1 MPAPLPAPILGVCQ
15 LCASVTPPPE
25 DTLGSHQQGP
35 GLGDATLALKE
46 AEGFNLG
53 IGQCSSRKEAVM
65 GTVTG
70 MVTVTEQGSHAQLGV
85 GPGAWCGVW
94 CEVWCGTWH
103 RIQGMLWLG
112 T

>member
-1 MPAPLPAPILGVCQ
+1 MCQ
-15 LCASVTPPPE
+15 CHPPPE

-85 GPGAWCGVW
+85 GPGAWCGVR